1 GGAIRTCRIHH
12 SLHIANSFFDGLFGN
27 AIRKPLPALVEDNHP
42 CESGEPLQK
51 MLMAGDLPQQLN
63 VREGTRYQ
71 HNVAGAL
78 AKNAVRDGNI
88 ATASVPDRA
97 IHLSSAWSNIG

>member
-1 GGAIRTCRIHH
+1 
-12 SLHIANSFFDGLFGN
+12 
-27 AIRKPLPALVEDNHP
+27 
-42 CESGEPLQK
+42 

-71 HNVAGAL
+71 HKVAGAL

-97 IHLSSAWSNIG
+97 IHLSSAWCNIGNPSWLLSASLPQFVPANVQGNDLYNCSTLETAGRSANNMPI

>member
-1 GGAIRTCRIHH
+1 
-12 SLHIANSFFDGLFGN
+12 
-27 AIRKPLPALVEDNHP
+27 
-42 CESGEPLQK
+42 

-88 ATASVPDRA
+88 ATAGVPDWA
-97 IHLSSAWSNIG
+97 IHLSAAATIRASQRPKVATYTIIAHLKLQEGRLIRCRFDRISICPLRVIRVVL

>member
-1 GGAIRTCRIHH
+1 
-12 SLHIANSFFDGLFGN
+12 
-27 AIRKPLPALVEDNHP
+27 
-42 CESGEPLQK
+42 
-51 MLMAGDLPQQLN
+51 MAGDLPQQLN

-88 ATASVPDRA
+88 ATAGVPDRA
-97 IHLSSAWSNIG
+97 IHLSSAW